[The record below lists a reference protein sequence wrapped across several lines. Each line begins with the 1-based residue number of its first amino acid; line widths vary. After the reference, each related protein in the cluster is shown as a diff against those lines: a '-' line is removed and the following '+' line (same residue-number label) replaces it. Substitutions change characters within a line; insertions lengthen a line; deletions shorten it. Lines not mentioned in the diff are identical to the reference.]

1 MTMIRSWFARRSPT
15 SRPWPRRLL
24 DGFLA
29 LCGWLLVLL
38 SFLML
43 LMALPPPIGLSR

>member
-1 MTMIRSWFARRSPT
+1 MERLSL
-15 SRPWPRRLL
+15 PRRWSQRLL
-24 DGFLA
+24 EGLLA